1 MKKKKIIKMQEKKI
15 MSLQDE
21 LSYWQDRTEIAETS
35 GDCIDEYNDELREEN
50 RRLKEE
56 YDRLFDEY
64 SLYKLRVTDAST
76 AIISLTDLLAERL
89 ADGKDYT
96 LDDVKKVAFDKTHS
110 VIYWSDG
117 TKTISECDAQDME
130 NGLYDPKIGFLISL
144 AKKAYG
150 SRMVNQLLKKYFPT
164 TMPKDEIVKDTPV
177 KESASAAESSFA
189 KESRNEPTVSDSNA
203 VVSSEASEQE

>member
-1 MKKKKIIKMQEKKI
+1 MKKKKIIKMQKKEI
-15 MSLQDE
+15 MSLQNE
-21 LSYWQDRTEIAETS
+21 LDYWKGRTEIAEAS

-117 TKTISECDAQDME
+117 TKTIAECDAQDME

-150 SRMVNQLLKKYFPT
+150 SRMVNQLLRKYFPT
-164 TMPKDEIVKDTPV
+164 TVTKDALVKNTPV
-177 KESASAAESSFA
+177 NESISTEESSCEE
-189 KESRNEPTVSDSNA
+189 ESSNESTVSNSDT
-203 VVSSEASEQE
+203 VISSEVSDQE